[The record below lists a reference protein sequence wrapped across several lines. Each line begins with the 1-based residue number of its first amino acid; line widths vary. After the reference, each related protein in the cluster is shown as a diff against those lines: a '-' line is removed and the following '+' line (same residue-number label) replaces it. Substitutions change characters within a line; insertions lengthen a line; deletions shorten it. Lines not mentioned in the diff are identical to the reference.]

1 MSIKRI
7 YIENFRSIK
16 KLSFEP
22 TSLNALIGRNN
33 VGKSNILSALE
44 LVLGEKWPPFVI
56 NENDLFK
63 KDTSLKCTIEVFFDP
78 PLSHSYYG
86 HTIRIDGFRL
96 TYEDAFGANISCID
110 SSGHDVQT
118 QYGKPLPLNNTI
130 RNKVPLVLVGV
141 TRNLTPLLSASKWT
155 VLGKL
160 LKDLSEDFAS
170 NEQKTREYN
179 EKIKAATLVLKDE
192 NFKKFE
198 EILINNVKDLTGFE
212 DASIQFKEP
221 NILGHYKNL
230 ELLLK
235 ESSDYDYY
243 SALEMGAG
251 IQNAIVIAIIN
262 AYKII
267 KRTNAILLIEEPE
280 VCLHPHARR
289 YFYSLIKDLS
299 NEGTQVFYTTH
310 SCEFIDLDNYES
322 VNIIRK
328 SPQNGTY
335 LCQGKNISIDR
346 TSREQLKL
354 TTEFDSRRNEIFFA
368 NKVLVVEG
376 ETEKY
381 SVPHLFV
388 LKAIDVNKENI
399 SIISAGSVT
408 NIKFFVKILSSF
420 EIPLVVLMDKH
431 TNKPD
436 YNLYYIPL
444 NREIESLAGPENVF
458 MMDPEFE
465 SVFSLPSGGDKI
477 RKAVEKVK
485 RMSINEI
492 PQIVEK
498 AIDRVDQI
506 S

>member
-7 YIENFRSIK
+7 FIENFRSIK
-16 KLSFEP
+16 QINFEP

-44 LVLGEKWPPFVI
+44 IVLGDKWPPFVI
-56 NENDLFK
+56 TENDLFN
-63 KDTSLKCTIEVFFDP
+63 KDTSLKCTIEVYFDP

-86 HTIRIDGFRL
+86 HSLHIDGFKL

-110 SSGHDVQT
+110 FAGHDVQT
-118 QYGKPLPLNNTI
+118 QYGKPLPLNNAI

-141 TRNLTPLLSASKWT
+141 SRNLTPQLSASKWT

-160 LKDLSEDFAS
+160 LKDLSDDFAA
-170 NEQKTREYN
+170 NIEKTREYN
-179 EKIKAATLVLKDE
+179 EKIKAATIVLKDD

-198 EILINNVKDLTGFE
+198 EILIHNVKDLTGFE

-235 ESSDYDYY
+235 ESSEYDYY
-243 SALEMGAG
+243 SAIEMGAG

-262 AYKII
+262 AYKVI
-267 KRTNAILLIEEPE
+267 KKTNAILLIEEPE

-289 YFYSLIKDLS
+289 YFYTLIRNLS

-310 SCEFIDLDNYES
+310 SCEFVDLDNYES

-328 SPQNGTY
+328 SPQKGTY
-335 LCQGKNISIDR
+335 LCQGKNISIDH

-368 NKVLVVEG
+368 NKVMVVEG

-388 LKAIDVNKENI
+388 LKSIDVNKDNI

-431 TNKPD
+431 TNKSD
-436 YNLYYIPL
+436 YTAHYIPL
-444 NREIESLAGPENVF
+444 NHEIELLAGQENVF

-465 SVFSLPSGGDKI
+465 SVFSLPPGGDKI

-485 RMSINEI
+485 HMNITEI
-492 PQIVEK
+492 PQIVK
-498 AIDRVDQI
+498 NAIERIDQI